1 MNTATDLLALL
12 SRREREV
19 LALIGAGHA
28 RSQIATAMGISR
40 ATVEIYCNRIMVKL
54 GIYDLAGL
62 ALYGGGA
69 VKSGLISQ

>member
-1 MNTATDLLALL
+1 MNTPHL
-12 SRREREV
+12 SPREREV
-19 LALIGAGHA
+19 LALIAVGRP
-28 RSQIATAMGISR
+28 RSQIAAAIGISG

-69 VKSGLISQ
+69 VKSGLVSQ